1 MSGMAP
7 ILAGR
12 HPAGVYRW
20 EAAYDVEDVRDTVTS
35 ADWQFRLLDG
45 AGVESKAQFLT
56 AVGRVLEF
64 PETYGAN
71 FDALADLLDDLTGS
85 TLVLW
90 ESWSPFA
97 RADPTSFDIAL
108 QIFRERCADPVG
120 SPLAVLLRGEGPEVT
135 GLGLLE

>member
-1 MSGMAP
+1 MSGLAP

-20 EAAYDVEDVRDTVTS
+20 EAAFDVEDVRDAVTS
-35 ADWQFRLLDG
+35 AEWQFRLLDG
-45 AGVESKAQFLT
+45 AGIETKAQFLVT
-56 AVGRVLEF
+56 VGRVLEF

-90 ESWSPFA
+90 ESWGPLA

-108 QIFRERCADPVG
+108 QILRARCADPSG
-120 SPLAVLLRGEGPEVT
+120 PPLAVLLRGCGPEVA
-135 GLGLLE
+135 GLGLLA